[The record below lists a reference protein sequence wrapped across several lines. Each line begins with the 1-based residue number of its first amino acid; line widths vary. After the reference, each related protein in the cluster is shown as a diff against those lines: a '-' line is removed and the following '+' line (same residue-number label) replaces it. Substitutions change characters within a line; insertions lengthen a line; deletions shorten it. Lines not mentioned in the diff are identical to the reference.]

1 MKRSIC
7 LIIIGVMTTL
17 GCSAKEPFM
26 KQEVQEVSATVEAI
40 DAENRLLSLRGPAGT
55 ATILAGPEIKNFPQI
70 HVGDVVKVKYTQAIA
85 ANITKSKATPTTT
98 LDTQGQ
104 TAPLGSKPSASV
116 GATIKTT
123 VQIESVD
130 TSFETVTFKRADGF
144 VRTIAPASPE
154 GKKFIKTL
162 KKGDMVDVSYTEAL
176 AISVEPAKK

>member
-1 MKRSIC
+1 MKRTIYFA
-7 LIIIGVMTTL
+7 IIGMVTAL
-17 GCSAKEPFM
+17 GCSAKEPFL

-40 DAENRLLSLRGPAGT
+40 DTENRLISLRGPAGT
-55 ATILAGPEIKNFPQI
+55 ATILAGPDIVNFPQI
-70 HVGDVVKVKYTQAIA
+70 HVGDQVKVKYTVAVA

-98 LDTQGQ
+98 LDTQAQ
-104 TAPLGSKPSASV
+104 TAPEGSKPSASV
-116 GATIKTT
+116 GATITTT

-130 TSFETVTFKRADGF
+130 TSFETVTFKRPDGF

-154 GKKFIKTL
+154 GKKFIRTL

>member
-7 LIIIGVMTTL
+7 FAIIGIITTL
-17 GCSAKEPFM
+17 GCSAKEPFL
-26 KQEVQEVSATVEAI
+26 KQEVQEVSATVEAV
-40 DAENRLLSLRGPAGT
+40 DTENRLISLRAPGGT
-55 ATILAGPEIKNFPQI
+55 ATILAGPEIVNFPQI
-70 HVGDVVKVKYTQAIA
+70 HVGDEVKVKYTVAVA

-98 LDTQGQ
+98 LDTQAH
-104 TAPLGSKPSASV
+104 TAPEGAKPSASV
-116 GATIKTT
+116 GATISTT

-130 TSFETVTFKRADGF
+130 TSFETVTFKRPDGF